1 MHNSTGVPTAERIK
15 MDVVRESTTVR
26 SLLTFVVYILC
37 KLGSY
42 PLVEPSAYHVASRE
56 IDHSWA
62 SGSDS

>member
-42 PLVEPSAYHVASRE
+42 PLVEPSAYRVASRRE
-56 IDHSWA
+56 
-62 SGSDS
+62 